1 MTSILSQESELFIKV
16 HLSTYMG
23 FLGGAS
29 GEELACQCRR
39 PKRYWFDPWVGN
51 ISWRKFTGE
60 IPWTEEPGR
69 LQFIWL
75 QRVRHDQSDLAC
87 THIHLYIY

>member
-1 MTSILSQESELFIKV
+1 MASILSQESELFIKV

-29 GEELACQCRR
+29 GKELACQCRR

-60 IPWTEEPGR
+60 FHGQKSLAGYSSYGCKE
-69 LQFIWL
+69 
-75 QRVRHDQSDLAC
+75 SDI
-87 THIHLYIY
+87 TKVT